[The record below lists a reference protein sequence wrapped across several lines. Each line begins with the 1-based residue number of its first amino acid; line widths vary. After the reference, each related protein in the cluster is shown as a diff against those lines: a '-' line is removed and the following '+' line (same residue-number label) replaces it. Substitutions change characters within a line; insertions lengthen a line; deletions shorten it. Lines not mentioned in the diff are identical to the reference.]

1 MYRVWFNAADYED
14 SEFAQILLVVGPRIV
29 DLSWELRIGE
39 SQNYPEGTVPLE
51 DRGADLCCS
60 TLKFMHYITPYV
72 QVIDGTARGF
82 DRDGNLVLII
92 RVSEDVWQFA
102 TVDVRIVDLLRGRY
116 PSIEQDEEW

>member
-29 DLSWELRIGE
+29 DLRWELRIGE

-51 DRGADLCCS
+51 DRSAGFVFS
-60 TLKFMHYITPYV
+60 TLEFMHHITPYV
-72 QVIDGTARGF
+72 QIIDGTARGF
-82 DRDGNLVLII
+82 DRDGNLVLSI
-92 RVSEDVWQFA
+92 RVSEDVWQVA
-102 TVDVRIVDLLRGRY
+102 TVDVRIVDLLRARY